1 MRSTRILGMAASAIT
16 MLAWGA
22 ALGGQAR
29 PAASSAT
36 PASAGA
42 TELAQHVTDRLKEE
56 LTLTAEQVPKVQAI
70 NIKGANALEA
80 LLKKYAADT
89 SAASDKALVRGL
101 LSAVQQYHAEIKTVL
116 TPAQWA
122 THQQHRAQRMA
133 LNQTELMAYT
143 LDLSRSQILDV
154 ERINMESMNKLVRAL
169 EQPAG
174 APARTRAQKIEVARP
189 VVEDRDAALKQIL
202 TVDQWKVMQENRRA
216 LRDLIMEQAAGQTMA
231 AAPPKAK
238 TKG

>member
-1 MRSTRILGMAASAIT
+1 MKSIRILGTVASALA

-22 ALGGQAR
+22 ALDGQAK
-29 PAASSAT
+29 PAANA
-36 PASAGA
+36 PQASAGA

-56 LTLTAEQVPKVQAI
+56 LTLTADQIPKVQTI
-70 NIKGANALEA
+70 NISGANALEA
-80 LLKKYAADT
+80 LLTKYAADT

-101 LSAVQQYHAEIKTVL
+101 LSAVQAYHGELKKVL

-122 THQQHRAQRMA
+122 LHQQHRAQRMA

-174 APARTRAQKIEVARP
+174 APKRTRQQMIAVARP
-189 VVEDRDAALKQIL
+189 VVEQRDSVLKNVL

-216 LRDLIMEQAAGQTMA
+216 LRDLLMEQATGQTIA
-231 AAPPKAK
+231 AAPPSAK
-238 TKG
+238 PKS

>member
-1 MRSTRILGMAASAIT
+1 MKSTRILGTVASALA

-22 ALGGQAR
+22 ALDGQAK
-29 PAASSAT
+29 PAAA
-36 PASAGA
+36 ASAGA

-56 LTLTAEQVPKVQAI
+56 LTLTADQIPKVQAI
-70 NIKGANALEA
+70 NLSGANALEA

-101 LSAVQQYHAEIKTVL
+101 LSAVQAYHGELKKVF

-122 THQQHRAQRMA
+122 LHQQHRAQRMA

-154 ERINMESMNKLVRAL
+154 ERINMESMNRLVRTL

-174 APARTRAQKIEVARP
+174 APKRTRQQMIAVARP
-189 VVEDRDAALKQIL
+189 VIEQRDSVLKNVL
-202 TVDQWKVMQENRRA
+202 TVEQWKVMQENRRA
-216 LRDLIMEQAAGQTMA
+216 LRDLLMEQAGQTIA
-231 AAPPKAK
+231 AAPPPAK
-238 TKG
+238 PKS